1 MSKLLGWFQI
11 EPNEGLTIT
20 DPGYDKDVWCRVNDL
35 KFKPGYYKVYY
46 DVKDC
51 RPSRLLIVHKDYL
64 KEYRKQDV
72 AVVID
77 CVGVDSGLCGF
88 FIDKPDYDYIEWG
101 AVCEHLLRINDLG
114 IVHKNTPFKCKG
126 IVCRSGYGDG
136 EYSAK
141 LKVNTEGEFY
151 SCEVRFI

>member
-20 DPGYDKDVWCRVNDL
+20 DPSYDKDVYCRVNDL

-64 KEYRKQDV
+64 KE
-72 AVVID
+72 
-77 CVGVDSGLCGF
+77 
-88 FIDKPDYDYIEWG
+88 
-101 AVCEHLLRINDLG
+101 
-114 IVHKNTPFKCKG
+114 
-126 IVCRSGYGDG
+126 
-136 EYSAK
+136 
-141 LKVNTEGEFY
+141 
-151 SCEVRFI
+151 